1 MKLTQKETGLL
12 KDLKEQEKLCVDKY
26 TKHSSCAKDAQ
37 LKNLF
42 TTLAQ
47 AEKQHFDTITQI
59 ESGTVPRMGGGQSAL
74 PTFSAVYGGGNTP
87 DKQNDCYLCSDVLAG
102 EKHVSQLYDTC
113 IFEFNDEGLRNV
125 LNHIQKEEQEH
136 GKMIYDYMSANGMQG

>member
-42 TTLAQ
+42 TAIAQ
-47 AEKQHFDTITQI
+47 AEKQHFDTITAI
-59 ESGTVPRMGGGQSAL
+59 ESGTVIPL
-74 PTFSAVYGGGNTP
+74 P
-87 DKQNDCYLCSDVLAG
+87 L
-102 EKHVSQLYDTC
+102 
-113 IFEFNDEGLRNV
+113 
-125 LNHIQKEEQEH
+125 
-136 GKMIYDYMSANGMQG
+136 